1 MKYSFTMNDKYFRF
15 NIGIFSIIGVDYMSA
30 TAVNKISN
38 GGSGSR
44 CVEGFQPKYI
54 VDLKYCVTVAEVEDW
69 VLRKPGSEIL
79 SLYSGDS
86 STDLKHFIA
95 FPYVDSCV
103 VVICYMADKKII
115 ATHLSSYDFELGDV
129 NNGNVIRKFVD
140 EVVAGKSV
148 LKACIFGDTKTW
160 FPFEKGAQVG
170 LPNWGGLCVL
180 HKDRVDAI
188 FDVFCGKLIINDY
201 LPDRDFRNPIP
212 DGFTEVQVYS

>member
-1 MKYSFTMNDKYFRF
+1 
-15 NIGIFSIIGVDYMSA
+15 MSA
-30 TAVNKISN
+30 APINKISN

-44 CVEGFQPKYI
+44 CVEKFQPEYI
-54 VDLKYCVTVAEVEDW
+54 GDLIYCVTTAEVDDW
-69 VLRKPGSEIL
+69 KLRKPGNKYL

-86 STDLKHFIA
+86 STDLKNFIA

-103 VVICYMADKKII
+103 VVICYMADKTIF
-115 ATHLSSYDFELGDV
+115 ATHLSSYDFKLADV
-129 NNGNVIRKFVD
+129 NHGNVIRKFVD
-140 EVVAGKSV
+140 DIVAGKSV

-160 FPFEKGAQVG
+160 FPYKEGVQVG
-170 LPNWGGLCVL
+170 LPNWSGLCVL

-201 LPDRDFRNPIP
+201 VPDRDFRNPIP